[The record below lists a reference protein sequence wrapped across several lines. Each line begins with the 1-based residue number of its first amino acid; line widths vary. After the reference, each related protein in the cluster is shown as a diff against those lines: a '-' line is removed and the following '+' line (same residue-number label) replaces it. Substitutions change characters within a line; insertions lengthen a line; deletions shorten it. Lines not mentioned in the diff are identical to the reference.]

1 MARIIII
8 SDENA
13 EPVDLREDVSV
24 MGRLP
29 DNHIVLSDALASRK
43 HAEIRRVGDA
53 YRIVDLESLNGVY
66 VNNLKIEDEQLTH
79 GDVISIGESRLLFE
93 DAPEGGAQDLKS
105 LSPRPSGPQ
114 KKGGPEPTPAAG
126 MRHYIPGLSERE
138 IIKPLSEAE
147 PDYEIEVF
155 NLSDALKPLHEA
167 VVSKEA
173 EPAKSRHFFILYQV
187 ARALN
192 SSTSLSELLEL
203 TMTLLFQVINAERGV
218 IFLFNDDDELEPE
231 FSRNRSGGELPEM
244 TVSKTITKRAIDQ
257 HSAILTSDACYDP
270 RFEGGA
276 SIIAY
281 NIRSALCVPLWD
293 RDKVRGAIYLD
304 NLMETYAFNEDE
316 LDLLT
321 AIANQVAIA
330 VNRDEMHKRMQET
343 AVARSN
349 LERFHSPDVVNH
361 IMQQSKDEEVF
372 QRFLNDREVTVLFAD
387 ICNFT
392 PLLEGMGPQ
401 DAADLLIDYFD
412 EMTDI
417 IFKYKGTV
425 DKFIGDAI
433 MAIFGA
439 PISRGNDAE
448 LAIFSAIEMM
458 KQLEKFK
465 AQRDKS
471 KAFDIRIGI
480 NTGIVAAG
488 YLGSK
493 SRIEYTVLGD
503 PVNVAARL
511 QDFAKPGT
519 IIVGEQ
525 TYNKVKGLFKLED
538 RGLTRLKGKK
548 QKTRV
553 YEVKF

>member
-13 EPVDLREDVSV
+13 DPVGLGEDVAV
-24 MGRLP
+24 IGRMP

-43 HAEIRRVGDA
+43 HAEIRRVGEA
-53 YRIVDLESLNGVY
+53 YRIVDLDSLNGVY
-66 VNNLKIEDEQLTH
+66 VNNLKIEDEQLAH
-79 GDVISIGESRLLFE
+79 GDVISIGESGLLFE
-93 DAPEGGAQDLKS
+93 DAPEDGAQDS
-105 LSPRPSGPQ
+105 RGVSPRPSGP
-114 KKGGPEPTPAAG
+114 KRAPEPTPAAG
-126 MRHYIPGLSERE
+126 MQHYIPGLSDRE

-147 PDYEIEVF
+147 PDYEMEVF
-155 NLSDALKPLHEA
+155 NLSDALKPLHDGVA
-167 VVSKEA
+167 AKEA

-218 IFLFNDDDELEPE
+218 IFLFNDDGELEPE

-304 NLMETYAFNEDE
+304 NLMETYAFSEDE

-343 AVARSN
+343 AVARAN

-361 IMQQSKDEEVF
+361 ILQQSKDQEVF
-372 QRFLNDREVTVLFAD
+372 RRFLKDREVTVLFAD

-392 PLLEGMGPQ
+392 PMLEGMGPQ
-401 DAADLLIDYFD
+401 NAADLLIDYFD

-465 AQRDKS
+465 AQRDKRKS
-471 KAFDIRIGI
+471 FDIRIGI

-511 QDFAKPGT
+511 QDFAEPGT

-525 TYNKVKGLFKLED
+525 TYNKVKGLFKLKD
-538 RGLTRLKGKK
+538 RGLTRLKGKSRE
-548 QKTRV
+548 TRV
-553 YEVKF
+553 YEVEF